1 MAISFLSI
9 PTNVRTP
16 GFFLEFDSSRA
27 VQGTPP
33 QPHVSLLIG
42 HTITATGV
50 AEHNVQTRVFS
61 TDDAKA
67 RFGQGS
73 ALAQMVDR
81 YRRVDPLTELWA
93 IPVPSPGAGV
103 AATGTYTFGGTTTE
117 AGTIYLYLADDRVAV
132 PVALGDDG
140 TDMAAAADAA
150 ITAAG
155 VDLFQV
161 TGVDVAAVLT
171 MTSRNLGVTGN
182 ELRIGFN
189 LGEGEE
195 LPAGATL
202 VVVDMG
208 DVVAGSGV
216 VDLTTAITSIGDQQ
230 FHTIVNQFSD
240 DANMDLLEAL
250 LLDRFG
256 PMTPLEGQ
264 LFAGITDTVGN
275 STTAGNA
282 RNSHTSTLG
291 AFQETNTPPWAGAA
305 QLAATDAKQ
314 TQIDPA
320 RPRQTLP
327 LPDVMAPAKS
337 VQWTRAERDVALT
350 DGLATVTYDAQTGA
364 CRVERIITTYQTNGA
379 GFADTSYLDITTLRT
394 LAFLRFSVRARF
406 ALKYS
411 RHKMGGDNT
420 FVAPGQPIMTP
431 LVARGEF
438 VSLFREWEQLGLV
451 EDADQFKDE
460 LVIEINASDPNRLD
474 VLLSPNLINQFR
486 VLAGSFQFLL

>member
-9 PTNVRTP
+9 PTDIRTP

-33 QPHVSLLIG
+33 QPHVTLLIG
-42 HTITATGV
+42 YTDTLTAV
-50 AEHNVQTRVFS
+50 MEHNTPGRIFS
-61 TDDAKA
+61 TDDAQA
-67 RFGQGS
+67 RLGS
-73 ALAQMVDR
+73 GSSLAQMVER
-81 YRRVDPLTELWA
+81 YRNVDPLTELWV
-93 IPVPSPGAGV
+93 IPIPAPSGAQ
-103 AATGTYTFGGTTTE
+103 AEGTFTFGGTTTE
-117 AGTIYLYLADDRVAV
+117 AGTIYIYLGDHRVAV
-132 PVALGDDG
+132 PVASGDDG
-140 TDMAAAADAA
+140 TAMALAASAA
-150 ITAAG
+150 IGAIG
-155 VDLFQV
+155 GKFLV
-161 TGVDVAAVLT
+161 TVAEVTTVLT
-171 MTSRNLGVTGN
+171 ATFRHDGVIGN
-182 ELRIGFN
+182 EFRLN
-189 LGEGEE
+189 HSLGDAEN
-195 LPAGATL
+195 LPAGAT
-202 VVVDMG
+202 VVIVDMG
-208 DVVAGSGV
+208 DSSAGTGA
-216 VDLTTAITSIGDQQ
+216 VDLDTAITNIADQQ

-240 DANMDLLEAL
+240 DTNMDKLEVL

-256 PMTPLEGQ
+256 PMIPLEGQ
-264 LFAGITDTVGN
+264 LFAGICDTVGI

-291 AFQETNTPPWAGAA
+291 AFQESPTPPWAAAA
-305 QLAATDAKQ
+305 QMAATDAQQ

-327 LPDVMAPAKS
+327 LPGVMAPAKKL
-337 VQWTRAERDVALT
+337 QWTRAERDVALR
-350 DGLATVTYDAQTGA
+350 DGLATVTYDAQTGL

-379 GFADTSYLDITTLRT
+379 GFADASYLDITTLRT

-406 ALKYS
+406 AQKYA

-438 VSLFREWEQLGLV
+438 VGLFREWEQLGLV

-460 LVIEINASDPNRLD
+460 LVIEINGSDPNRLD